1 MSIIGKQICN
11 RIFNKTFNKIF
22 NRINNKTINIM
33 FNKKINKKLVSMI
46 YFRDSSR
53 CYDKAC
59 ILGLKL
65 AEPGM
70 YL

>member
-33 FNKKINKKLVSMI
+33 FNKKFNKKLVSMI

-53 CYDKAC
+53 FYDKTC
-59 ILGLKL
+59 IYGLRFAK
-65 AEPGM
+65 PGM
-70 YL
+70 HL